1 MNNEFHIGRG
11 VNMDTSVEARN
22 TIGVRSK
29 IIATAGVAQPDM
41 KMQENCTLGQ
51 HQRVASFGSYSLG
64 GLSDIIA
71 VPGKGEMMVRSTLK
85 KVLTLIFVMIK
96 LNQIFACCCMYRSP
110 IMISRS
116 GWIRKKGH
124 RGSTEEGR
132 NKFRKKETTARIIGN
147 ITGT

>member
-29 IIATAGVAQPDM
+29 IIAAAGVAQPDM

-64 GLSDIIA
+64 GISEIMA
-71 VPGKGEMMVRSTLK
+71 VPAIGGLMVSVAL
-85 KVLTLIFVMIK
+85 
-96 LNQIFACCCMYRSP
+96 
-110 IMISRS
+110 
-116 GWIRKKGH
+116 
-124 RGSTEEGR
+124 
-132 NKFRKKETTARIIGN
+132 
-147 ITGT
+147 